1 MAWFGL
7 TVEEVLRVWNMT
19 GEDFNSPVN
28 AGVNNYATIIGN
40 ALSRAESRVLANLPD
55 RVVAM
60 LDNIEY
66 EYVTRDADSGQTTAT
81 LTHTTS
87 DTSKVLLWQFEENE
101 WVIGQLAKSSDYRI
115 TAFTVSGKT
124 VTLTTGMAEGDVL
137 IASYPVGLR
146 DDCNSLHSPLL
157 DLAAVELLVPRYPDM
172 REDFER
178 RAEMTLR
185 WLELVRLG
193 ETMLPEIAR
202 LDLVDETGVERGGM
216 IVTWR
221 NPA

>member
-1 MAWFGL
+1 
-7 TVEEVLRVWNMT
+7 VWNMP
-19 GEDFNSPVN
+19 GEDFNSPPN
-28 AGVNNYATIIGN
+28 GGVNNYETVIGN
-40 ALSRAESRVLANLPD
+40 ALTRAESRVLSNLPD

-66 EYVTRDADSGQTTAT
+66 EYLTRDADSGQTTAT

-87 DTSKVLLWQFEENE
+87 NTAKVLLWQVSEGE

-124 VTLTTGMAEGDVL
+124 VTLTNALAESDVL